1 MTMRILYHHRTMA
14 DGAEGIHITE
24 MVSAFRDLGHSV
36 RVLGLTSPSASGERG
51 RLARMRHLLPGPAH
65 ELAAVACNAAE
76 GPAVRR
82 AIDEFRP
89 DFMYKRHARNDM
101 AALAAARSR
110 GVASA
115 LEVNCLFS
123 SPGYLRFEPLTFRRL
138 TTSMERRALSLAS
151 IVFAVSSPLADEI
164 RALGVRHVEVLPNGA
179 NPVRFRP
186 TGLAARSARARLGM
200 PDVLTLGWAGI
211 IRDWHGLEL
220 LLDMLALAR
229 GAQLLVIG
237 DGPGR
242 GALQAEAVRRG
253 LAERLVI
260 TGRVPHE
267 SMADHLQAVDIAVVA
282 DERTGVA
289 SPMKLLEY
297 MAMGLTVV
305 APDLR
310 NIRDLI
316 ADGIDG
322 VLFRPGDAGDLAG
335 AIERLA
341 AAPDLRRQLGAN
353 ARRKIE
359 RERNWRHN
367 AQIVTEL
374 VCGAAAADRL
384 PAGDSLKGQHV

>member
-1 MTMRILYHHRTMA
+1 MRILYHHRTLA
-14 DGAEGIHITE
+14 DGAEGIHISE

-36 RVLGLTSPSASGERG
+36 RVLGLASPSSTSDAGG
-51 RLARMRHLLPGPAH
+51 VLARIRRALPGPAH
-65 ELAAVACNAAE
+65 ELAGVACNAAE
-76 GPAVRR
+76 EPAVRR
-82 AIDEFRP
+82 AIDEFQP
-89 DFMYKRHARNDM
+89 DFLYKRHARNDV
-101 AALAAARSR
+101 AALTVARSR
-110 GVASA
+110 GVATA

-123 SPGYLRFEPLTFRRL
+123 SPGFLQFEPVTFRRL

-151 IVFAVSSPLADEI
+151 IVFAVSTPLADQV

-179 NPVRFRP
+179 NPATFRP
-186 TGLAARSARARLGM
+186 AGIEPRTARARIGM
-200 PDVLTLGWAGI
+200 TEALTLGWAGI

-220 LLDMLALAR
+220 LLATLSRVD

-242 GALQAEAVRRG
+242 RALEAEVDRRG
-253 LAERLVI
+253 LAGRVVI

-267 SMADHLQAVDIAVVA
+267 SMAGHLQAVDIAVVA

-297 MAMGLTVV
+297 MSMGLTVV

-316 ADGIDG
+316 VDGVDG
-322 VLFRPGDAGDLAG
+322 VLFRPGDAGDLASSV
-335 AIERLA
+335 ERLA
-341 AAPDLRRQLGAN
+341 AAPDLCRRLGAS

-359 RERNWRHN
+359 QERSWRRN

-374 VCGAAAADRL
+374 FCGGAPRDRWL
-384 PAGDSLKGQHV
+384 EQKSVRGHHV